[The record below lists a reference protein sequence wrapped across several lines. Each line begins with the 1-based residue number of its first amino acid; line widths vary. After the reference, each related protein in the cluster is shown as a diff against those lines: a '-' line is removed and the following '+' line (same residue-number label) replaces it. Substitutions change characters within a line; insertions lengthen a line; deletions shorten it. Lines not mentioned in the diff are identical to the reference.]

1 MTSSKSFEQNLK
13 NLEEIVEKLEAGNV
27 SLDEAIRL
35 FQKGRALS
43 NACEARLK
51 EIELKIHELVEE
63 EDGRLLAVE
72 AEGTPD
78 NSAPEEGEVE

>member
-43 NACEARLK
+43 KACETRLK
-51 EIELKIHELVEE
+51 EIELKIQELVEE
-63 EDGRLLAVE
+63 ENGRLSTVE
-72 AEGTPD
+72 AEGIPD
-78 NSAPEEGEVE
+78 DSAPDEGEVE